1 MMMSI
6 NTEQPKNN
14 NDVFT
19 IENTILKMTS
29 LNHCIWQNEKPIT
42 LNCIS
47 VVWWMFKT
55 FCENERSFCRKGHPL
70 SWPPGLF
77 LSIWKLSSCVTDSNQ
92 IDWWDDR
99 DDNKIKKLSI
109 NFFSW
114 ILYKKSK
121 EVFNSTHLDN
131 INILQLTNP
140 LHKIQE
146 KFPSKCN
153 DLGGNTFQALR
164 KFPN

>member
-1 MMMSI
+1 MSI
-6 NTEQPKNN
+6 NTEHPNLN
-14 NDVFT
+14 NDVLT
-19 IENTILKMTS
+19 IENTILEMTS

-42 LNCIS
+42 LNCIW
-47 VVWWMFKT
+47 VVCFLCWWKIIVAK
-55 FCENERSFCRKGHPL
+55 RPPL

-99 DDNKIKKLSI
+99 DDNKIKKLSMI
-109 NFFSW
+109 FFSW

-131 INILQLTNP
+131 INILQLSNP

-146 KFPSKCN
+146 RFPSKRN
-153 DLGGNTFQALR
+153 DLGRDAFQALR